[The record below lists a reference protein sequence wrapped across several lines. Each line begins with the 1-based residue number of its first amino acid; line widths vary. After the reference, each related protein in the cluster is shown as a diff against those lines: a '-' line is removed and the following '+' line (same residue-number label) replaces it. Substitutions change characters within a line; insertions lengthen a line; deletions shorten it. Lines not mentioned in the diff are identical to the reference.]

1 MIDLSVIVPTLNEE
15 QNIEHTLRAI
25 RAGAPQ
31 AEIIVVDAGSSDTT
45 PEKADPLC
53 DQLVRGSRGRAAQMN
68 LGASCASGAALAFVH
83 ADTIVPPS
91 FATDI
96 VTALSSGNVVGGR
109 FDVQLDDPALLLRL
123 TADLISWRSRISRTA
138 TGDQAIFVRADVFR
152 RIGGFPEIEICE
164 DLEFSRRLKREGTVA
179 CLRSRVTTSARR
191 WRMEG
196 TVRTILRMWSI
207 KLMYLAGVSPARL
220 KQMYSDAPR

>member
-1 MIDLSVIVPTLNEE
+1 
-15 QNIEHTLRAI
+15 
-25 RAGAPQ
+25 
-31 AEIIVVDAGSSDTT
+31 
-45 PEKADPLC
+45 
-53 DQLVRGSRGRAAQMN
+53 MN
-68 LGASCASGAALAFVH
+68 VGASRASGAALAFVH
-83 ADTIVPPS
+83 ADTTVPPS
-91 FATDI
+91 FAADI
-96 VTALSSGNVVGGR
+96 ATALSPPEVVGGR
-109 FDVQLDDPALLLRL
+109 FDVQLDDPALLLKL
-123 TADLISWRSRISRTA
+123 TGDLISWRSRISRTA
-138 TGDQAIFVRADVFR
+138 TGDQAIFVCADVFR

-164 DLEFSRRLKREGTVA
+164 DLEFSRRLKREGAVA